1 MTFCEWTLSVSLA
14 NLPKLSP
21 RNSEPAKIYV
31 LKGVRNLSLNVFL
44 TGGTGFFGKSLLRFA
59 PSFNAPRS
67 LSYSILSRNPDQF
80 LLLNPEFNNTNSLR
94 FSRGDILDPTSF
106 EISTGSNCVL
116 HAASDSTV
124 GPALAAR
131 LRYRQIVEG
140 TEVVLQKAV
149 ASGVRRL
156 LFTSSGGVY
165 GSQPLGLSA
174 IHEDY
179 NGMPDPLDVSN
190 VYSVAKR
197 TAEHLCAL
205 YAAEYGIEIVVA
217 RCFAFVG
224 EDLPL
229 NVHFA
234 IGNFIRDAL
243 WSDQIVVKGDG
254 TPIRSYLDQRDL
266 ARWLLVIMQ
275 EGRAGE
281 AYNVGSDRAIS
292 LVDLAYLIRD
302 LVSPQKSVH
311 VLGGEAGTIKRNRY
325 VPDITKAASELG
337 LRPSFSLEQSIM
349 DTVAAH
355 RARKANR
362 K

>member
-1 MTFCEWTLSVSLA
+1 M
-14 NLPKLSP
+14 
-21 RNSEPAKIYV
+21 
-31 LKGVRNLSLNVFL
+31 SLNVFL
-44 TGGTGFFGKSLLRFA
+44 TGGTGFFGKSLLRFT
-59 PSFNAPRS
+59 SSVDAPRS
-67 LSYSILSRNPDQF
+67 LSYSILSRTPEQF
-80 LLLNPEFNNTNSLR
+80 LLLNPEFDNTNSLR
-94 FSRGDILDPTSF
+94 FSRGDILDPGSF
-106 EISTGSNCVL
+106 EISTESNYVL

-165 GSQPLGLSA
+165 GSQPLGLPA

-217 RCFAFVG
+217 RCFSFVG

-266 ARWLLVIMQ
+266 ARWLLLIMR
-275 EGRAGE
+275 EGRTGE
-281 AYNVGSDRAIS
+281 AYNVGSDQAIS
-292 LVDLAYLIRD
+292 LIDLAYLIRD

-311 VLGGEAGTIKRNRY
+311 VLGEEAGIMKRSRY
-325 VPDITKAASELG
+325 VPDITKASRDLG
-337 LRPSFSLEQSIM
+337 LRPFFSLERSII
-349 DTVAAH
+349 DTVHALC
-355 RARKANR
+355 AREARR